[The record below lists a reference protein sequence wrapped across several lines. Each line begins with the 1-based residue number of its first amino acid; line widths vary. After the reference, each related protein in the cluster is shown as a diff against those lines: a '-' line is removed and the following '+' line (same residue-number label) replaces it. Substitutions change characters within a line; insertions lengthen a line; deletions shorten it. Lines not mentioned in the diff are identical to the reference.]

1 VAHVV
6 HASSALAIGM
16 KMGEKCKCA
25 APSAMQVKHQWKTIS
40 TEEKLEI
47 INRHEKNERIVD
59 VWHIRFAHVH
69 VHAIRDNAD
78 RITESAKSGT
88 QVFV

>member
-1 VAHVV
+1 
-6 HASSALAIGM
+6 LDI
-16 KMGEKCKCA
+16 
-25 APSAMQVKHQWKTIS
+25 IS
-40 TEEKLEI
+40 H
-47 INRHEKNERIVD
+47 HEKDERIVD
-59 VWHIRFAHVH
+59 VWHVRFAHIS